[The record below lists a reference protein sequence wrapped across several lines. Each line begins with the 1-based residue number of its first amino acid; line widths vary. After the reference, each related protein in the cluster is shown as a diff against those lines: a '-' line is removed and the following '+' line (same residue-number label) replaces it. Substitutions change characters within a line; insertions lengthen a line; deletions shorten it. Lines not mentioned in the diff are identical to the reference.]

1 MLAEQNE
8 VHFNIF
14 LKEKKNQ
21 MAPIYQNEI
30 TYQDIFGTLSSTPL
44 SLFFPKIYLDFII
57 RI

>member
-14 LKEKKNQ
+14 LKEKKIKWHQ
-21 MAPIYQNEI
+21 YQNEI

>member
-14 LKEKKNQ
+14 LKEKKIKWHQ
-21 MAPIYQNEI
+21 YQNEI
-30 TYQDIFGTLSSTPL
+30 TYQDIFGTL